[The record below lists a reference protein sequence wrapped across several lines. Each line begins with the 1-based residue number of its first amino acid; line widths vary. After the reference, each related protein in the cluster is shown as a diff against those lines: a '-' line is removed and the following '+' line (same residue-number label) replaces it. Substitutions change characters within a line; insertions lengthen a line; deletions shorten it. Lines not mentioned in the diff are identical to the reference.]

1 MNKLDD
7 YKKIFTQHN
16 CQHKCQTTTILLS
29 SVKKS
34 IHPDIMEDHQITYIG
49 QDFDEHLANP
59 ITEHE
64 DELER

>member
-1 MNKLDD
+1 MIT
-7 YKKIFTQHN
+7 KKSLHN
-16 CQHKCQTTTILLS
+16 IIASSQTTTILLS

-34 IHPDIMEDHQITYIG
+34 IHLDIMENHQITYIG
-49 QDFDEHLANP
+49 QDCDEHLANP